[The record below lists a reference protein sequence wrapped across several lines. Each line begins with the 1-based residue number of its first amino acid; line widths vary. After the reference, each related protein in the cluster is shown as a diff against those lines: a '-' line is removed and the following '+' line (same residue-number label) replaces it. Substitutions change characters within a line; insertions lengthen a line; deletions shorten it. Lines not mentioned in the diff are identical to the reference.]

1 MAWTPTTFKAR
12 WAEFAYLADALV
24 QLALDEAVDECD
36 ARVYAD
42 RYDDAVG
49 LLAAHNLAISPAGQQ
64 ARLESDKGT
73 TTYWG
78 RFAEIRRQK
87 AGGPRLAGVC

>member
-1 MAWTPTTFKAR
+1 VAWTPADFKAR
-12 WAEFAYLADALV
+12 WTEFAFLDDDLV
-24 QLALDEAVDECD
+24 QAALDEAVRECD
-36 ARVYAD
+36 ARVYRD

-49 LLAAHNLAISPAGQQ
+49 LLACHNLAISPAGQQ

-78 RFAEIRRQK
+78 RFAEIRKQK